1 MTTERDQDPEATVK
15 MPRPTPPVAEELEEV
30 DPEETLVREDW
41 ESTVIRRM
49 APRIA
54 EVRSDIDFNQESV
67 GWESEGLRRLSREL
81 ESNKEVNRDSKEV
94 NRD

>member
-1 MTTERDQDPEATVK
+1 MTTERDQDRDQDSDATVK
-15 MPRPTPPVAEELEEV
+15 MPRPTPPVAEELEDV

-54 EVRSDIDFNQESV
+54 EMQSDIDFGEESF
-67 GWESEGLRRLSREL
+67 GWESEGLRRLSREVH
-81 ESNKEVNRDSKEV
+81 SQRRD
-94 NRD
+94 